1 MPFIPLVPRFA
12 GAPSTGRQALVQAAS
27 PQFLQGSFMRSILL
41 AAVLLLPVATFAAEP
56 ALYLTDFVAQD
67 PGDAQQRERAAQ
79 LGAALQQALGAR
91 QGQVSRL
98 DERQPLPQSG
108 WLIQG
113 QVASQGGRRL
123 VRTAVGFGAGAS
135 SVEAQV
141 WISDLAA
148 GELRQLAAQDRS
160 GRLPG
165 ALVSRNPQV
174 AAAKFL
180 LERRALDRNLD
191 EVAAELADEIVRDL
205 AKAR

>member
-1 MPFIPLVPRFA
+1 
-12 GAPSTGRQALVQAAS
+12 
-27 PQFLQGSFMRSILL
+27 MRSILF
-41 AAVLLLPVATFAAEP
+41 AAVLSLPVATLAAP
-56 ALYLTDFVAQD
+56 PLYLADFVAAN
-67 PGDAQQRERAAQ
+67 PGDAQQRERAGQ
-79 LGAALQQALGAR
+79 LGTALQRALAAR
-91 QGQVSRL
+91 QVQVLHL
-98 DERQPLPQSG
+98 DDRQPLPQSG

-148 GELRQLAAQDRS
+148 GEWRQLAAQDRS

-165 ALVSRNPQV
+165 ALLTRNPQV

-191 EVAAELADEIVRDL
+191 DVAAELADEIVRDL

>member
-1 MPFIPLVPRFA
+1 
-12 GAPSTGRQALVQAAS
+12 
-27 PQFLQGSFMRSILL
+27 MRSILL
-41 AAVLLLPVATFAAEP
+41 AALLWLPAAVFAAEP
-56 ALYLTDFVAQD
+56 PRLYLADFAAEN
-67 PGDAQQRERAAQ
+67 PGDANQRERAAQ
-79 LGAALQQALGAR
+79 LGVALQQALLAR
-91 QGQVSRL
+91 QVPVLHL
-98 DERQPLPQSG
+98 DDGQPLPERG

-113 QVASQGGRRL
+113 RVASQGGRRL

-174 AAAKFL
+174 AAARFL

-205 AKAR
+205 SKVH

>member
-1 MPFIPLVPRFA
+1 
-12 GAPSTGRQALVQAAS
+12 
-27 PQFLQGSFMRSILL
+27 MRSILL
-41 AAVLLLPVATFAAEP
+41 AAILLLPAATLAAEP
-56 ALYLTDFVAQD
+56 PRLYLADFVAHNPD
-67 PGDAQQRERAAQ
+67 DAEQRDRAAQ
-79 LGAALQQALGAR
+79 LGAALQQALAAR
-91 QGQVSRL
+91 QVQVQRL
-98 DERQPLPQSG
+98 EERQPLPDSG
-108 WLIQG
+108 WLVQG

-123 VRTAVGFGAGAS
+123 VRTVVGFGAGAS

-148 GELRQLAAQDRS
+148 GELRQLAAQERS

-205 AKAR
+205 ATLH

>member
-1 MPFIPLVPRFA
+1 
-12 GAPSTGRQALVQAAS
+12 
-27 PQFLQGSFMRSILL
+27 MRSILL

-56 ALYLTDFVAQD
+56 ALYLNDFVAQD

-91 QGQVSRL
+91 QVQVSRL

-135 SVEAQV
+135 SAEAQV